1 MAPTRAERAA
11 VTRQKLLDAAVEQ
24 FAEKPYDDVSV
35 QDIATAAGVAYGL
48 VAHHFGNKRG
58 LQLDAVRE
66 ISRRLEPG
74 PLPPGPA
81 SLQIRH
87 FARAHFATIERH
99 PVAYVGLM
107 LGTDADTR
115 AIFDASRE
123 RGLKLVV
130 LVLGLDTDRPAVRL
144 ALRSCLAAVDEAA
157 VIWLQDGRQF
167 PVEGVI
173 EMLMATLAEML
184 RQAAKLDPAFDPS
197 SALSALEPIAGDRV
211 SGTRGR

>member
-24 FAEKPYDDVSV
+24 FLDKPYDEVSV

-48 VAHHFGNKRG
+48 VAHHFDNKRG

-74 PLPPGPA
+74 PLPPGPT

-87 FARAHFATIERH
+87 LARAHFAAIERH

-107 LGTDADTR
+107 LGTDAETR

-123 RGLKLVV
+123 RSIKLVAPV
-130 LVLGLDTDRPAVRL
+130 LDLDPDRPAVRL
-144 ALRSCLAAVDEAA
+144 ALRACFAAVDEAA
-157 VIWLQDGRQF
+157 IVWLQDGRQL
-167 PVEGVI
+167 PVDGVI
-173 EMLMATLAEML
+173 ELLMATLAELL

-197 SALSALEPIAGDRV
+197 AALAALQPTG
-211 SGTRGR
+211 GPGR

>member
-24 FAEKPYDDVSV
+24 FLDKPYDEVSV

-48 VAHHFGNKRG
+48 VAHHFDNKRG

-74 PLPPGPA
+74 PLPPGPT

-87 FARAHFATIERH
+87 LARAHFASIERH
-99 PVAYVGLM
+99 PVAYLGLM
-107 LGTDADTR
+107 LGTDAETR

-123 RGLKLVV
+123 RSIRLV
-130 LVLGLDTDRPAVRL
+130 GPILDLDPDRPAVRL
-144 ALRSCLAAVDEAA
+144 ALRACFAAVDEAA
-157 VIWLQDGRQF
+157 IVWLQDGRQF
-167 PVEGVI
+167 PVDGVI
-173 EMLMATLAEML
+173 ELLMATLAELL
-184 RQAAKLDPAFDPS
+184 RQAAKLDPAFDPAT
-197 SALSALEPIAGDRV
+197 ALAALQPIGGPATHR
-211 SGTRGR
+211 